1 MIMAAR
7 SELAGRIFEGSKLLT
22 TYARVVGVLL
32 ILLGLAGFVGLLET
46 VVATNLYHASVGLFF
61 VYLGFWQ
68 RDPWVVRRVV
78 GGMGLMLLLVKAVT
92 TVTPLLWGGPLLLGP
107 IEMTCFVV
115 GVLSIAVARLAGDEE
130 DADGI

>member
-1 MIMAAR
+1 M
-7 SELAGRIFEGSKLLT
+7 LV
-22 TYARVVGVLL
+22 TYARIVGVLL
-32 ILLGLAGFVGLLET
+32 ILLGLAGFAGLLET

-61 VYLGFWQ
+61 AYLGFLQ

-92 TVTPLLWGGPLLLGP
+92 TVTPLLWGGRLLLGP

-115 GVLSIAVARLAGDEE
+115 GVLSIVVARLARDGE
-130 DADGI
+130 DAEGV